1 MSLDWENDDSYYTAG
16 RDVYQAEEA
25 AEREFRHYEREIGRL
40 RALLRANGI
49 NPDAFQKVK
58 EVPDEL

>member
-1 MSLDWENDDSYYTAG
+1 
-16 RDVYQAEEA
+16 VYQAEEA